1 MPEWL
6 QSLIA
11 AVVGGLLVAGSN
23 YLVFRLQDRAHG
35 NRELRA
41 ALADF
46 MAVLDQIGG
55 ELEGI
60 PRQTTAT
67 QRAVSDALSK
77 VPNLESSI
85 RDLSQ
90 RIWAPQLRPLMERFY
105 VTGARVTLIAPPAVL
120 DSVVSLTELLGE
132 AEDRDD
138 EWPARWTQARGRLL
152 AVSRSALGASAL

>member
-1 MPEWL
+1 MPGWL

-11 AVVGGLLVAGSN
+11 AVVGGLLVAGCN
-23 YLVFRLQDRAHG
+23 YLVFRLQERAQG

-55 ELEGI
+55 ELENI
-60 PRQTTAT
+60 PSQPTAT

-77 VPNLESSI
+77 VPNLESTI

-90 RIWAPQLRPLMERFY
+90 RIWAPHLRP
-105 VTGARVTLIAPPAVL
+105 
-120 DSVVSLTELLGE
+120 
-132 AEDRDD
+132 
-138 EWPARWTQARGRLL
+138 
-152 AVSRSALGASAL
+152 

>member
-1 MPEWL
+1 MPAWL

-11 AVVGGLLVAGSN
+11 AVVGGLLVAGCN
-23 YLVFRLQDRAHG
+23 YLVFRLQDRAQG

-55 ELEGI
+55 ELESI
-60 PRQTTAT
+60 PRQPTAT
-67 QRAVSDALSK
+67 QRAVNEALSK

-85 RDLSQ
+85 RELSQ
-90 RIWAPQLRPLMERFY
+90 RLWAPHLRPLMERFY
-105 VTGARVTLIAPPAVL
+105 LTGARVTLIAPPSVL

-132 AEDRDD
+132 AENRDE
-138 EWPARWTQARGRLL
+138 EWPARWTKARGQLL
-152 AVSRSALGASAL
+152 VSSRSALGASAL